1 MTFSTIKYNTIAL
14 KISNYVQ
21 IISKIMLD
29 RLDTIYHHTST
40 STHAWT
46 QTHRLPTI
54 LIILG
59 LCYPSM
65 TIQKVIQIVLGLVW
79 ESKNRRDLES

>member
-1 MTFSTIKYNTIAL
+1 
-14 KISNYVQ
+14 
-21 IISKIMLD
+21 MLD

-46 QTHRLPTI
+46 QTHRLPPS

-65 TIQKVIQIVLGLVW
+65 IIQKVIQIVLGLV
-79 ESKNRRDLES
+79 